1 MIGSIINAKYLFKNV
16 KFYAAI
22 QTRLFLT
29 ANLKELDQFPKE
41 INSYESLYKFSIEH
55 SEMFWSVLAKNRLQW
70 YENFTKVNSGNFGDK
85 DFKLKWFLNGKL
97 NASGNMNHF

>member
-1 MIGSIINAKYLFKNV
+1 MISSIKNSKFLV
-16 KFYAAI
+16 KNIKFYTAY

-55 SEMFWSVLAKNRLQW
+55 SDKFWSVLARSRLQW
-70 YENFTKVNSGNFGDK
+70 HKDFTKVTSGNFGDS
-85 DFKLKWFLNGKL
+85 DFRLKWFLNGKL
-97 NASGNMNHF
+97 NASGK